1 MVEEYIRAGA
11 IKHFALSPRYEADL
25 QYSLQIRRI
34 ILSENIDII
43 HAHELLIG
51 SLAIFGAWLA
61 LLSCKLR
68 RPPSAYSLQRIYHV
82 HTPFSQWQHK
92 SFKKIPAL
100 IINTIVNFVVG
111 NIFATNV
118 LALTPSIKRHRIY
131 KEFILPSKITVIPN
145 GIDLSVFKYSKS
157 ERMKFRKKYN
167 LSSNDI
173 VIGNISRFTQ
183 EKGHEILI
191 KAFSEVLKLNQFSL
205 KLVLAGSGN
214 LLNSMKSLAV
224 ELKIQDK
231 VIFTEKFDEEDKI
244 GILSSFDLF
253 VFPSYAEGFGIV
265 LLEAMAVGLPI
276 IASDIPVLK
285 DVGGNSL
292 EYVHIQKSEKTIIN
306 LAKSMD
312 SLIKDKSKLIEMK
325 EKSIQASKKYSI
337 QIFWT
342 NYKTLY
348 CV

>member
-1 MVEEYIRAGA
+1 
-11 IKHFALSPRYEADL
+11 
-25 QYSLQIRRI
+25 
-34 ILSENIDII
+34 
-43 HAHELLIG
+43 
-51 SLAIFGAWLA
+51 
-61 LLSCKLR
+61 
-68 RPPSAYSLQRIYHV
+68 
-82 HTPFSQWQHK
+82 
-92 SFKKIPAL
+92 
-100 IINTIVNFVVG
+100 
-111 NIFATNV
+111 
-118 LALTPSIKRHRIY
+118 
-131 KEFILPSKITVIPN
+131 
-145 GIDLSVFKYSKS
+145 
-157 ERMKFRKKYN
+157 
-167 LSSNDI
+167 
-173 VIGNISRFTQ
+173 
-183 EKGHEILI
+183 
-191 KAFSEVLKLNQFSL
+191 
-205 KLVLAGSGN
+205 
-214 LLNSMKSLAV
+214 MKSLAV